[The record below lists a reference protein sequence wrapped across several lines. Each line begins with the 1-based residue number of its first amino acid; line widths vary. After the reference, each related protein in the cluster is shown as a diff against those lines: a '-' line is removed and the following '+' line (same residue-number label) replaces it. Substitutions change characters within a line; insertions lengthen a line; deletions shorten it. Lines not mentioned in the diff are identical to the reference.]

1 MNRFLETET
10 DPNSLSMLDLAF
22 LGDAVHELFVRQALL
37 LEGARPTA
45 DLHAEKVNFV
55 NADAQAEAAAVLA
68 PFLTEKEAE
77 IYRRGRNAKTNH
89 TPRNKS
95 SAAYHAATG
104 FEALFGYLYL
114 DGQLARLRELFQ
126 ITYEHALRSASLE
139 AGNFPA
145 SAKAATPSAS
155 AKTAAPSASASF
167 NQAAAPS
174 AFSGVAQKEASSVT
188 QKPNETAVQDCR
200 ASGNAPP
207 S

>member
-68 PFLTEKEAE
+68 PFLTEKEAK

-126 ITYEHALRSASLE
+126 ITYVHALRSASSE

-145 SAKAATPSAS
+145 SAKAA
-155 AKTAAPSASASF
+155 APPASASF
-167 NQAAAPS
+167 NQAVAPS